1 MIYLQKYGISTTL
14 AARIYQHYGQS
25 VYRVIEENPYQM
37 ADHVPGVGF
46 KTADEI
52 ASKVGIHTD
61 SDYRIRSGIFYTL
74 IQSVSEGHVYLLQE
88 VLLYRASQL
97 LDVEIQHIEKYV
109 MDLAME
115 KKVVLKESDEGLRV
129 YSAHYYYMELTVA
142 KMLHD
147 LNVDFDVTPS
157 VLEHRIH
164 MIEEQAELALDDRQ
178 REAVMEAVRHGILI
192 VTGGPGTGKTTTI
205 NAMIQFL

>member
-1 MIYLQKYGISTTL
+1 M
-14 AARIYQHYGQS
+14 
-25 VYRVIEENPYQM
+25 V
-37 ADHVPGVGF
+37 F
-46 KTADEI
+46 C
-52 ASKVGIHTD
+52 
-61 SDYRIRSGIFYTL
+61 YTL

-192 VTGGPGTGKTTTI
+192 VTGGPGPEKRRQS
-205 NAMIQFL
+205 MQ